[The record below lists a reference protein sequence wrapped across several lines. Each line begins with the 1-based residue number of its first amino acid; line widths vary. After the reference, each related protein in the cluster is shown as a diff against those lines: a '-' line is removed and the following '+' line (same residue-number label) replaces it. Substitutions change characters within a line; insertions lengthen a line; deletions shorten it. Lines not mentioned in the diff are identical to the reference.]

1 MMPTRSFALSAAL
14 LLAALGGGC
23 SKQEEA
29 KREEPAQ
36 AAPAGQPAAQAP
48 AEGAVAGLDACALI
62 ATAAVSDAVGVPVQD
77 GVRNDSGAIP
87 GGAYSATCLWRIP
100 ASPEQ
105 TAAATAPAGPAYA
118 ILNVI
123 KWPDGSPGAAG
134 YLEDFRKSSEA
145 GIIDHKPVP
154 LQIGE
159 EALFWGDGVAVR
171 KGPVSFGVSVRLPVK
186 DAERQR
192 SIEEVLA
199 RQIADRL

>member
-1 MMPTRSFALSAAL
+1 MPTRPFTLTAAL
-14 LLAALGGGC
+14 LLAALGAGC

-36 AAPAGQPAAQAP
+36 AAPAAAPVAAPAP

-62 ATAAVSDAVGVPVQD
+62 ATGAVSDAVGHPVQD

-186 DAERQR
+186 DPERQR
-192 SIEEVLA
+192 AIEEVLA
-199 RQIADRL
+199 RQIADGL